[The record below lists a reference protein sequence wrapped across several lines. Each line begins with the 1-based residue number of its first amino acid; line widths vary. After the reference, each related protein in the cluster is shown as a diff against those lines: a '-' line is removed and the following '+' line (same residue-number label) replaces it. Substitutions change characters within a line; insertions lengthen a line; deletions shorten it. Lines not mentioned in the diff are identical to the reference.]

1 MVVAI
6 KDWKIPDN
14 VAVQAFIN
22 AIKSKPKGTIIDVA
36 IEVIRETRNLDKN
49 KAYKDMSDDEV
60 LEHFKEKKLM
70 QNLKVRIQN
79 RTNTN
84 IKLTAV
90 SKAKSEKT
98 AKERELLLQA
108 GAEDKESQAYKDRIA
123 AEKAEREAKKANR

>member
-49 KAYKDMSDDEV
+49 KARGQY
-60 LEHFKEKKLM
+60 
-70 QNLKVRIQN
+70 
-79 RTNTN
+79 T
-84 IKLTAV
+84 
-90 SKAKSEKT
+90 
-98 AKERELLLQA
+98 
-108 GAEDKESQAYKDRIA
+108 
-123 AEKAEREAKKANR
+123 